1 MKPCKA
7 CSKVYGD
14 ALCAKLGHCVFEG
27 SGEWPKTHELDHDID
42 QGLQIRHTV

>member
-7 CSKVYGD
+7 CGQVYGD

-27 SGEWPKTHELDHDID
+27 TGEWPKTPEMKHEFD
-42 QGLQIRHTV
+42 QGLQIRHAA